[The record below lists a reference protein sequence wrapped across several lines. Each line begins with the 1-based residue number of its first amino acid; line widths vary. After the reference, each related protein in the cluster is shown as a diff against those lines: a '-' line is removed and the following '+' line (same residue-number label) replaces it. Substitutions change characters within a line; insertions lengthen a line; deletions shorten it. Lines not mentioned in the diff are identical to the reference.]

1 MLEDHFAC
9 MFLIF
14 LENPYPPKTN
24 EMKKLFF
31 LRALL
36 VLQVLLFFN
45 ACSPGEETTSN
56 NEISNFNF
64 SVDASGNYLED
75 FENAYKNSYAGDIV
89 SFPDGNWYFDD
100 ALLGTLSSDSKNGS
114 QSVRIRGNGIIT
126 MNFDLPEGADNLS
139 LSYAKFGRD
148 RTTSFT
154 VWYSTDGGSSWT
166 QSGDEITVKNKNLQS
181 SSFPINQGGNVR
193 FEIRKTDGT
202 SDRLNIDDILVEP
215 FSGVAPGPL
224 VDITE
229 DYETGSK
236 GSYAAGTVD
245 LPTGTWYLEEA
256 LIGSLDNDRKKG
268 TKSVRIRDYGILQMN
283 YDVTGAT
290 SVSFNHAVYGTDGS
304 SSWEL
309 QASED
314 SGATWNSVGAVQ
326 NSSSISLEPIN
337 YSVNYSGNVRFRIV
351 KLSGSGD
358 RINIDDF
365 TIGGTADT
373 SSGGG
378 SGGGGSGISGAVH
391 LTMGNPSAAITDINF
406 PNNYLLEKEEYVMS
420 YSRDKGT
427 ANWVSW
433 HLDAAWLGSAS
444 RQNDFRA
451 DDSLPAGWY
460 HVNETDYQYSGFDR
474 GHMCPSADRTLSVDD
489 NSNTFFMTNMIPQ
502 APNNN
507 RLGWASLESYCRS
520 RLTGGYE
527 IYIISGGYGIGG
539 DGSAGAADYI
549 ANGNVQVPSH
559 TWKVI
564 MIIPDGDNDV
574 SRVTTSTE
582 IIAVDMPNSQSV
594 SSDWTLYQTSVDQIE
609 ALTGYDFFDLVPD
622 NIEDV
627 IEAGTSSI

>member
-1 MLEDHFAC
+1 M
-9 MFLIF
+9 
-14 LENPYPPKTN
+14 
-24 EMKKLFF
+24 
-31 LRALL
+31 
-36 VLQVLLFFN
+36 LQVLLLFS
-45 ACSPGEETTSN
+45 ACSPAD
-56 NEISNFNF
+56 EISPYDEISSLNFT
-64 SVDASGNYLED
+64 VDASGNY
-75 FENAYKNSYAGDIV
+75 FENFEDAFKNSYAGAEV
-89 SFPDGNWYFDD
+89 AFPDGVWYFND
-100 ALLGTLSSDSKNGS
+100 ALLGTLSSDAKNGT
-114 QSVRIRGNGIIT
+114 QSVRMTGNGTIT

-148 RTTSFT
+148 QATGFGLY
-154 VWYSTDGGSSWT
+154 YSTDGGVTWT
-166 QSGDEITVKNKNLQS
+166 QSGTDITVKNKNLQS
-181 SSFPINQGGNVR
+181 TTFPINQGGNIR

-215 FSGVAPGPL
+215 YSGVAPGPL

-229 DYETGSK
+229 DYESGSK
-236 GSYAAGTVD
+236 GSYSAGTVD

-256 LIGSLDNDRKKG
+256 LLGSLDNDRKTG
-268 TKSVRIRDYGILQMN
+268 IKSVRIRDFGILQMN
-283 YDVTGAT
+283 YDVIGAA

-314 SGATWNSVGAVQ
+314 SGASWTSVGAIQ
-326 NSSSISLEPIN
+326 NSTSTILEN
-337 YSVNYSGNVRFRIV
+337 VSYSVNYSGNVRFRIV

-365 TIGGTADT
+365 TIFGTEDT
-373 SSGGG
+373 SGSGG
-378 SGGGGSGISGAVH
+378 SGGGTGLSGDVH
-391 LTMGNPSAAITDINF
+391 FTMGNPSGAVTDTGF
-406 PNNYLLEKEEYVMS
+406 PNNYLLEREEYVMS

-433 HLDAAWLGSAS
+433 HLDEAWLGSAP
-444 RQNDFRA
+444 RQDDFRA
-451 DDSLPAGWY
+451 DSSLPAGWY
-460 HVNETDYQYSGFDR
+460 QVSATDYQYSGFDR

-507 RLGWASLESYCRS
+507 RIGWASLESYCRS
-520 RLTGGYE
+520 MLSGGYE

-564 MIIPDGDNDV
+564 MILPDGDDDV
-574 SRVTTSTE
+574 NRVTTSTQV
-582 IIAVDMPNSQSV
+582 IAVDMPNSQSV

-609 ALTGYDFFDLVPD
+609 AVTGYDFFDLVPD
-622 NIEDV
+622 NIENV
-627 IEAGTSSI
+627 IEAATSSI